1 MMWHRSFLELVPV
14 DHSIKGML
22 KNPSKIG
29 DGLFHQRFRLHL
41 LDEDTLCRTS
51 HPGFDVLQPKDF
63 VVKAAPLIKMS
74 LTAIKCAATAGRVM
88 GLPIPGLDSTTTNKS
103 VTAIHHMATCLL
115 PAARAVHV
123 LHAHPVR
130 WKQQ

>member
-103 VTAIHHMATCLL
+103 VTD
-115 PAARAVHV
+115 
-123 LHAHPVR
+123 
-130 WKQQ
+130 